1 MIRVNQQLKEK
12 GMRDRYDLLSRC
24 ILVGCLLTGVITG
37 SYAQQSA
44 LSGIVRSVANQQPV
58 PGATVRLAKQQHITT
73 TDQDGHFSLAA
84 EGSKARLYVSAIGY
98 QAKDTTLS
106 IPSGPIAIYLT
117 KSDAVLDE
125 VVVVGFGQMKKSSV
139 TGAIAQI
146 SGDELTKAP
155 TANLSSML
163 QGRLPGLVTRQTSG
177 QPGSDGASLL
187 VRGYNTLG
195 NSSPLIIVDG
205 IERDFPQINPNEVE
219 SISILKDASAAIYG
233 VRGANGVILVTTKRG
248 KSQKPTISYNGSYA
262 LSTNTSFPR
271 FLNGAEYARY
281 YNKAQEMDG
290 IAETGRRFTPEEIER
305 ITNGDPEG
313 VFGNTNWFDMLFKS
327 SAPTLTNNLTLNGGS
342 DRYKYFVSVGGY
354 NQEGIIDRTS
364 YDRYNGRVNLDAD
377 VLDNL
382 KLTLNV
388 SYRDDVR
395 KEPGLSAGLG
405 NSYAS
410 VFAQAMMSYPFL
422 PAYNADGVPIGSLNP
437 GNGNQNPL
445 AARDLS
451 GENVS
456 RSNRLQSN
464 LSLEYEVP
472 GVSGLRLMANGGFD
486 KGYTVRKA
494 YLLPYQLD
502 VYNNSTKQ
510 YALGWARHAS
520 GGIANLNQWFNDSWQ
535 KTIQT
540 SIRYDNKFGEHSVNA
555 LLLYEYLRQDNSSM
569 SGGRRGYPIT
579 DIMDLN
585 WGDEVIDDL
594 VKGSHGMFSRAGYSF
609 RFNYDYA
616 DKYLLEVLGRY
627 DGSPLLP
634 ADTRWDWFPAVS
646 AGWRISNE
654 PFFRESVDF
663 VSDLKLRA
671 SVGKLGNDRIP
682 DYQYLRTLTPGANPV
697 VLIGNN
703 PGKPLN
709 ITTVP
714 NPDIRWETTMTYN
727 GGLEATL
734 WNGLLG
740 VEADVFYRVTKDI
753 LQGQSNL
760 NPPSFGGYFPS
771 YVNSGIVDSRGF
783 ELILSHRNTI
793 NEFTYNIRGNVSLA
807 KNKVIETTEDAN
819 VPDQLR
825 RTGRPIGLKY
835 GFEADGFF
843 QSDEEINSSALF
855 GPTRV
860 GEIRLKDLNG
870 DGRITFDQDW
880 TVIGRN
886 DLPEMMFGLNLGGSY
901 KGFDFNAFFQGAALS
916 DVALS
921 GLYTSSGIYD
931 NTFYTMP
938 FYQDGNS
945 PKYLVENAWTP
956 ENPNATYPR
965 LSTQSAQS
973 GGKFSSFWI
982 KDGSYV
988 RLKTAQLG
996 YTLPSA
1002 WMQKANIQELRLFA
1016 SGSNLFTWSN
1026 LDYLDPEMP
1035 SVNQGYYPQQRIY
1048 EFGVSLTF

>member
-1 MIRVNQQLKEK
+1 
-12 GMRDRYDLLSRC
+12 MRDRYDLLSRC

>member
-1 MIRVNQQLKEK
+1 MIPVNQQQTVT
-12 GMRDRYDLLSRC
+12 GMRDHGGLLRKG
-24 ILVGCLLTGVITG
+24 ILVGFLLTCFIFG
-37 SYAQQSA
+37 SYAQQST
-44 LSGIVRSVANQQPV
+44 LTGIVRSTGDQQSV
-58 PGATVRLAKQQHITT
+58 PGATIRLDFPQQTT
-73 TDQDGHFSLAA
+73 STDQAGRFSLKT
-84 EGSKARLYVSAIGY
+84 EGNKARLLISAIGF
-98 QAKDTTLS
+98 QTKDTTVTVA
-106 IPSGPIAIYLT
+106 SGTIEIYLSET
-117 KSDAVLDE
+117 DALLDE
-125 VVVVGFGQMKKSSV
+125 VVVVGFGQTKKSSV

-146 SGDELTKAP
+146 SGSELTKAP

-177 QPGSDGASLL
+177 QPGTDGASLL

-195 NSSPLIIVDG
+195 NNNPLIIVDG

-248 KSQKPTISYNGSYA
+248 TSQKPTISYNGSYA
-262 LSTNTSFPR
+262 LSTNTSFPE
-271 FLNGAEYARY
+271 FLSGPEYARY

-305 ITNGDPEG
+305 ISNGDPEG
-313 VFGNTNWFDMLFKS
+313 VFGNTDWFDLLFKS

-342 DRYKYFVSVGGY
+342 ERYRYFVSVGGF

-364 YDRYNGRVNLDAD
+364 YDRYNGRINLDAD

-382 KLTLNV
+382 KVALNV
-388 SYRDDVR
+388 SYRDDER

-410 VFAQAMMSYPFL
+410 IFAQAMMSYPFL
-422 PAYNADGVPIGSLNP
+422 PAYDANGMPVGSLNP

-472 GVSGLRLMANGGFD
+472 GVSGLRLMVNGGFD
-486 KGYTVRKA
+486 KGYTMRKA
-494 YLLPYQLD
+494 YLLPYHLN
-502 VYNNSTKQ
+502 VYNNSTRQ
-510 YALGWARHAS
+510 YAENWARHAS
-520 GGIANLNQWFNDSWQ
+520 GGIATLNQWFTDSWQ
-535 KTIQT
+535 KTLQ
-540 SIRYDNKFGEHSVNA
+540 SSVRYENQFGEHSVSA
-555 LLLYEYLRQDNSSM
+555 LLLYEYMRQDNSSM

-585 WGDEVIDDL
+585 WGDEVIDEL

-616 DKYLLEVLGRY
+616 NKYLLEVLGRY
-627 DGSPLLP
+627 DGSPYLP
-634 ADTRWDWFPAVS
+634 ADTRWDLFPAVS
-646 AGWRISNE
+646 VGWRISNE
-654 PFFRESVDF
+654 DFFSESVSFIDE
-663 VSDLKLRA
+663 LKLRA
-671 SVGKLGNDRIP
+671 SVGKLGNDRIA
-682 DYQYLRTLTPGANPV
+682 DYQYLRTLSPGANPV
-697 VLIGNN
+697 VLIGNT

-714 NPDIRWETTMTYN
+714 NPEIRWETTMTYN
-727 GGLEATL
+727 GGFDASL

-740 VEADVFYRVTKDI
+740 VEADVFYRVTEDI
-753 LQGQSNL
+753 LQGQSSL

-771 YVNSGIVDSRGF
+771 YVNSGVVDSRGF
-783 ELILSHRNTI
+783 ELALSHRNNI
-793 NEFTYNIRGNVSLA
+793 SDFTYSVRGNLSFA
-807 KNKVIETTEDAN
+807 RSKVIETTEDAN

-825 RTGRPIGLKY
+825 RTGKPIGLKY

-843 QSDEEINSSALF
+843 QSEEEINSSALF

-880 TVIGRN
+880 TVIGGS
-886 DLPEMMFGLNLGGSY
+886 DLPEMMFGLNLGASY
-901 KGFDFNAFFQGAALS
+901 KGFDLSAFFQGAALS

-921 GLYTSSGIYD
+921 GLYSSGIYD

-945 PKYLVENAWTP
+945 PRYLVENSWTP
-956 ENPNATYPR
+956 ENPNAAYPR

-996 YTLPSA
+996 YTFPGT
-1002 WMQKANIQELRLFA
+1002 WMQKVNVQQLRLYA
-1016 SGSNLFTWSN
+1016 SGSNLFTWSK